1 MVHAQ
6 VAGTREPGV
15 PPNADSHG
23 RGLTPGPTIDRQSVY
38 QWSSVVRTLDPVAH
52 AHRRDIFVGAA
63 QRLMQ
68 TKGYARMS
76 IEDVIGAAEASKGAF
91 YHYFDSKAA
100 LREAVMERMTD
111 QAMVLIRPLL
121 DDPNLSALQ
130 KLQGFFAGIA
140 RWKGER
146 TELLTGFLEVWMADE
161 NAPVREHY
169 RQLIVKR
176 VTPVLASI
184 IEQGRAEGTFSV
196 TDPRATARVAVS
208 LILGANETATELYF
222 ARRANAIPFEAVE
235 PQLRAFSDA
244 LERVLG
250 IPPGS
255 WPIVDPAILRHWFG

>member
-1 MVHAQ
+1 
-6 VAGTREPGV
+6 
-15 PPNADSHG
+15 
-23 RGLTPGPTIDRQSVY
+23 
-38 QWSSVVRTLDPVAH
+38 VVRTVDPVAH
-52 AHRRDIFVGAA
+52 AIRRDIFVDAA

-76 IEDVIGAAEASKGAF
+76 IEDVLDAADASKGAF

-111 QAMVLIRPLL
+111 QAMTVLRPLL
-121 DDPNLSALQ
+121 DDPNLSALE

-146 TELLTGFLEVWMADE
+146 TELLTGFLEVWMADD

-169 RQLIVKR
+169 RRLIAGR

-184 IEQGRAEGTFSV
+184 IEQGAAEGTFAV
-196 TDPRATARVAVS
+196 AHPKATARVAVS

-222 ARRANAIPFEAVE
+222 ARQADAIPFEDVE
-235 PQLRAFSDA
+235 PQLRAYTDA
-244 LERVLG
+244 MERVLG
-250 IPPGS
+250 VPPGS
-255 WPIVDPAILRHWFG
+255 WPIVDPAILRQWFG